1 MKAWSDPPAMGG
13 SGTLPR
19 SGRGRHV
26 PFTAHLDIRVDSAE
40 AGEAVVSVELKPH
53 MLNNHDA
60 GHGGVLMTLLDIA
73 MANAAL
79 SKIDYAR
86 EVVTVDMTV
95 GFIAAASGRLVA
107 TGRAVGGGRSIC
119 FCEARVLDDSGKVAA
134 QAMGTFRYRDA
145 HFDNGRQA

>member
-1 MKAWSDPPAMGG
+1 MKTWSDHPAMGG
-13 SGTLPR
+13 SGTLQR
-19 SGRGRHV
+19 SGRERHV
-26 PFTAHLDIRVDSAE
+26 PFTAHLGICVERAE
-40 AGEAVVSVELKPH
+40 AGEAVVSVELKAH

-95 GFIAAASGRLVA
+95 GFRSAASGRLVA

-119 FCEARVLDDSGKVAA
+119 FCEARVLDETGNLAA
-134 QAMGTFRYRDA
+134 QAMGTFRYREA
-145 HFDNGRQA
+145 TRA